1 MAYRNCVYKSREQA
15 VVLFGW
21 DEEGNRAKFEVSVSP
36 YLYVEDQ
43 GGDKKTIYGTKAKK
57 KSFNNSFERNKFVR
71 DSGIKRL
78 YENIPVVQQY
88 LLDTFWRENESPD
101 FTKNELKIM
110 FIDIETYSV
119 DSFPNIDD
127 PDHTVNVITCYD
139 NFTEKFYTFGLNPY
153 TGNNTNV
160 VYTHCKNERDLFIKF
175 IEYIEQDYPDV
186 LSGWNSE
193 FMTYLYTRNLLYQ
206 FPKKAI

>member
-88 LLDTFWRENESPD
+88 LLLLR
-101 FTKNELKIM
+101 LQ
-110 FIDIETYSV
+110 
-119 DSFPNIDD
+119 
-127 PDHTVNVITCYD
+127 NV
-139 NFTEKFYTFGLNPY
+139 
-153 TGNNTNV
+153 
-160 VYTHCKNERDLFIKF
+160 
-175 IEYIEQDYPDV
+175 
-186 LSGWNSE
+186 
-193 FMTYLYTRNLLYQ
+193 
-206 FPKKAI
+206 